1 MNEEFN
7 FNEEITMS
15 EEERK
20 RHKGVFSK
28 LCFVLLTNLLL
39 INVLAFVGWWIITE
53 YFPQY
58 SESYNASL
66 LMSSVIQY
74 LIAFPIFIYMMK
86 KIPASAPQEN
96 KLSAKRFIKYV
107 LISMFVMY
115 VGNYLSTI
123 VLTYIESLFN
133 IVPENTLNTMMS
145 NTDIVLSVAFVGIIG
160 PIIEELMFR
169 KLLIDRLTPY
179 GDLIAIIVPSLIF
192 GLFHGNLY
200 QFFYAFFLGMAFSYV
215 YLRSG
220 KIIYSISIHMFIN
233 IFCGIFPSVI
243 MSMMDIEEFLE
254 LSMAGTLTDEYI
266 LANATPLVLL
276 VVYEFVMLG
285 MVFAGVFM
293 LTRNLRNLR
302 FNKGEVRFP
311 KGTLLETVFFNVGT
325 VALITVCIILMA
337 INTFSV

>member
-133 IVPENTLNTMMS
+133 IVPENALNTMMS

-200 QFFYAFFLGMAFSYV
+200 QFFYAFFLGMAFSYI

-233 IFCGIFPSVI
+233 IFCGKNVSR
-243 MSMMDIEEFLE
+243 
-254 LSMAGTLTDEYI
+254 GTLQI
-266 LANATPLVLL
+266 
-276 VVYEFVMLG
+276 FG
-285 MVFAGVFM
+285 I
-293 LTRNLRNLR
+293 
-302 FNKGEVRFP
+302 FNWE
-311 KGTLLETVFFNVGT
+311 
-325 VALITVCIILMA
+325 IIL
-337 INTFSV
+337 ILSNLNELVCT